1 MKNIIDVDNLSFSYK
16 NKKIFDKF
24 SLKIKEN
31 EWITI
36 CGKNG
41 SGKST
46 LIKILSGLINNDSNI
61 TICDYKLNEKN
72 IYEIRKNIGIVF
84 DKIENSFLCE
94 TVEDELA
101 FILENL
107 SYSKMK
113 INKTINDLSKKLNIT
128 HLLNKESNQLSGG
141 EKCIIALACA
151 IIHNPKILI
160 IDESLSMIDVEEKNN
175 LFNILDSLHKN
186 GMTIINITHDL
197 RESYYSDRLLI
208 LNEGE
213 IMLDGKP
220 FDVMQYDK
228 ILNRL
233 KIELPVEID
242 LCIKLKLYGLIN
254 EINPNIKELVNIIW
268 Q

>member
-1 MKNIIDVDNLSFSYK
+1 
-16 NKKIFDKF
+16 
-24 SLKIKEN
+24 
-31 EWITI
+31 
-36 CGKNG
+36 
-41 SGKST
+41 
-46 LIKILSGLINNDSNI
+46 
-61 TICDYKLNEKN
+61 
-72 IYEIRKNIGIVF
+72 
-84 DKIENSFLCE
+84 
-94 TVEDELA
+94 
-101 FILENL
+101 
-107 SYSKMK
+107 
-113 INKTINDLSKKLNIT
+113 
-128 HLLNKESNQLSGG
+128 
-141 EKCIIALACA
+141 
-151 IIHNPKILI
+151 
-160 IDESLSMIDVEEKNN
+160 MIDVEEKNN

-254 EINPNIKELVNIIW
+254 EINPNIKELVNTIW